1 MQSPKDLVN
10 QKNLDDYYEILD
22 LPTVLDILDSMLMDE
37 VRRIIE
43 SGQLFERS
51 SNFTRICNHLM
62 ALLVACNGQRASAIR
77 QMNHKA
83 VMRASVGQDHRRTI
97 TDLLE
102 HTGLPILASSQNF
115 ILF

>member
-1 MQSPKDLVN
+1 
-10 QKNLDDYYEILD
+10 
-22 LPTVLDILDSMLMDE
+22 
-37 VRRIIE
+37 
-43 SGQLFERS
+43 
-51 SNFTRICNHLM
+51 M

-77 QMNHKA
+77 QMNKA